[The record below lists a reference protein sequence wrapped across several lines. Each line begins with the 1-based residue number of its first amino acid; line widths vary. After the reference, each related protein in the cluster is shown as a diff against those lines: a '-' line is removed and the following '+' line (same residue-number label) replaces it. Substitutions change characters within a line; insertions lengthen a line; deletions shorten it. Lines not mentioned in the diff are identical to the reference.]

1 MTKRTGCLKYDNKI
15 ILAPMVRVGTLPMRL
30 LALHYGADIV
40 YTEELIDWKLIKS
53 TRRTNE
59 ALGTIDYI
67 DQSDGTVVFRT
78 CSLEKDRVVVQLGT
92 CDSQRALKV
101 AKIIENDVA
110 GIDINMGCPKEFSLK
125 GGMGAAL
132 LTQREN
138 AKAILSTLVK
148 NLTIPVTCKIR
159 VFENLE
165 DTIQLVKDLA
175 STGIAAIAVHGR
187 TKAERP
193 QHLNRNSTIAAIAKH
208 LDIPVI
214 ANGGSREI
222 DKYKDILKFREDC
235 GASSVMVARTAEGNC
250 SIFCKTGMKD
260 LECVITEYLKLAI
273 DYDNSPSNT
282 KYCVQNMLKELQETP
297 RGKKF
302 LECQTLEQIWYGG
315 DNCQLL
321 RRATGI
327 SIWNLGEYCRMKQL
341 EFQANGMLGRREVC
355 PDMFGTPNKRMK
367 IDYDEQP
374 NIYKIK
380 CAFIRVNFQT
390 DPDLPKSK
398 IIAHCG
404 RNQLKAPSYR
414 IINEH
419 KLFRAVATLDGKCY
433 SSTYWEKNKRFAEQG
448 AALACCVAL
457 GLIDKQTLI
466 DNGSI
471 LE

>member
-302 LECQTLEQIWYGG
+302 LECQTLEQI
-315 DNCQLL
+315 C
-321 RRATGI
+321 